1 MSKKK
6 EYELITTSITFKAK
20 GVKPI
25 IIEIKGIDEN
35 HRLILDIKGTEA
47 LEKDNVPEFHAS
59 VVAVIAKILIN
70 MEVVRP
76 TETTEATEATM
87 LEEYIKV
94 VKKNGY
100 KIGEA

>member
-6 EYELITTSITFKAK
+6 EPANTIITFKSK
-20 GVKPI
+20 GVKPVT
-25 IIEIKGIDEN
+25 IEIKGIDEN
-35 HRLILDIKGTEA
+35 HRLILDIIGIEA
-47 LEKDNVPEFHAS
+47 LETESVPEFHAGL
-59 VVAVIAKILIN
+59 VAVIAKILLNI
-70 MEVVRP
+70 EVVKP
-76 TETTEATEATM
+76 IETTEATM